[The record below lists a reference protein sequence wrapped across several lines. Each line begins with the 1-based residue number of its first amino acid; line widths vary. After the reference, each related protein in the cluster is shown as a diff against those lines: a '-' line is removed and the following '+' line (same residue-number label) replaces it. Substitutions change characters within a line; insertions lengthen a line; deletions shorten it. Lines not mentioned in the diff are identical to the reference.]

1 MFRTITLAQ
10 NARCPMGIYLNILD
24 QVQGNPIQSEISM
37 RKESVSGAHS
47 TRRATYVNL
56 NPTMGQHGVYDRLVP
71 EYSRKAFTRLRLS
84 SHKLKMETGRW
95 SRIPKEARRCPCGE
109 IQTEEHM
116 LLNCP
121 HTSALRAT
129 MPDLQFTTL
138 QSLFSEPNVE
148 RMALYI
154 YKVPDKAAIP

>member
-1 MFRTITLAQ
+1 MAWNELDFVSTQRKGEGSINSLLFRTITLAQ

-84 SHKLKMETGRW
+84 SHKLKMETGGAHA
-95 SRIPKEARRCPCGE
+95 SKLSTHQCIKSSHARLTVYHPTKFVFRTKC
-109 IQTEEHM
+109 
-116 LLNCP
+116 
-121 HTSALRAT
+121 
-129 MPDLQFTTL
+129 
-138 QSLFSEPNVE
+138 
-148 RMALYI
+148 
-154 YKVPDKAAIP
+154 